1 MADGKDS
8 PLRGGTHARI
18 KLHVAD
24 QEAKK
29 AGSYLVCESE
39 IRLRMVDG

>member
-1 MADGKDS
+1 MTDGKDS
-8 PLRGGTHARI
+8 SLRGGTHARI

-29 AGSYLVCESE
+29 AESWYV
-39 IRLRMVDG
+39 RARSD